1 MIRNASQIQDAAT
14 LQYRETAPRA
24 VPNQIGNILIKSG
37 RLSIGDTERILK
49 EQHIHRQ
56 RFGETGIAM
65 GLLTASDIDFALS
78 SQFSYPYLRRGDSG
92 VSEEVIAAYDPFS
105 KQVEALRALRS
116 QLVMRWFGAGTHAG
130 APRSALAITSAERG
144 DGRSYI
150 AANLAVLFSQL
161 GQRTL
166 LIDAD
171 MRHPRQHALFDI
183 ENRSGLSGILSGR
196 NAATDVQR
204 IDSLMDLSVLP
215 SGVLPPNPQ
224 ELLGRGAFPQMLRDF
239 STEFDVILIDTPPDY
254 DYADGQTAAAR
265 AGAALVVAR
274 KDSSHVGAIGNLVD
288 SMKHSGVLVVGA
300 VLNEY

>member
-1 MIRNASQIQDAAT
+1 MIRNATQIQDAAT
-14 LQYRETAPRA
+14 LQYHETRA
-24 VPNQIGNILIKSG
+24 LSASNQIGSILTKSG
-37 RLSIGDTERILK
+37 RLSVGDAQRILQ
-49 EQHIHRQ
+49 EQQIHRQ
-56 RFGETGIAM
+56 RFGETGVAM
-65 GLLTASDIDFALS
+65 GLLTAADIDFALS
-78 SQFSYPYLRRGDSG
+78 SQFAYPYLRRGEST

-116 QLVMRWFGAGTHAG
+116 QLVMRWFGAGLQ
-130 APRSALAITSAERG
+130 RSALAIASAERG

-171 MRHPRQHALFDI
+171 MRRPRQHQLFGI

-204 IDSLMDLSVLP
+204 IESLMDLSVLP

-239 STEFDVILIDTPPDY
+239 SSEFDVILIDTPPDY

-265 AGAALVVAR
+265 SGAALVVAR

-288 SMKHSGVLVVGA
+288 SMKQSGVLVVGA
-300 VLNEY
+300 VLNDY

>member
-1 MIRNASQIQDAAT
+1 MCIRD
-14 LQYRETAPRA
+14 R
-24 VPNQIGNILIKSG
+24 
-37 RLSIGDTERILK
+37 
-49 EQHIHRQ
+49 
-56 RFGETGIAM
+56 
-65 GLLTASDIDFALS
+65 
-78 SQFSYPYLRRGDSG
+78 
-92 VSEEVIAAYDPFS
+92 FS

-116 QLVMRWFGAGTHAG
+116 QLVMRWFGAGAQ
-130 APRSALAITSAERG
+130 RSALAITSAERG

-171 MRHPRQHALFDI
+171 MRRPRQHKLFGI

-196 NAATDVQR
+196 NAATDIQR
-204 IDSLMDLSVLP
+204 IEALMDLSVLP

-274 KDSSHVGAIGNLVD
+274 KDNSHVGAIGNLVD

-300 VLNEY
+300 VMNEY

>member
-1 MIRNASQIQDAAT
+1 MIRTATQIQDAAT
-14 LQYRETAPRA
+14 LQYRETRPLTAH
-24 VPNQIGNILIKSG
+24 NQMGSILVKSG
-37 RLSIGDTERILK
+37 RLSIGDTERILR

-56 RFGETGIAM
+56 RFGETGIAL
-65 GLLTASDIDFALS
+65 GLLTAADIDFALS
-78 SQFSYPYLRRGDSG
+78 SQFAYPYLRRGESS
-92 VSEEVIAAYDPFS
+92 VSDEVIAAYDPFS

-116 QLVMRWFGAGTHAG
+116 QLVMRWFGSG
-130 APRSALAITSAERG
+130 AQRSALAITSAERG

-171 MRHPRQHALFDI
+171 MRRPRQHQLFGI

-196 NAATDVQR
+196 NGATDVQR
-204 IDSLMDLSVLP
+204 IESLMDLSVLP